1 MSPLRKPARDRG
13 SMSVFV
19 VIFSLSVILLAG
31 LLVDGGAAIN
41 ARLKAAD
48 IAEQAARGGAD
59 QIDVGLLRATGQV
72 RLVADDDVVC
82 GKAQQIVDAQAA
94 EGVEMEDCSP
104 TLTEVTVVVSA
115 HWDTVFLSM
124 LGFDAYDMEGSAIA
138 APDEGA

>member
-1 MSPLRKPARDRG
+1 
-13 SMSVFV
+13 MSVFV
-19 VIFSLSVILLAG
+19 VVFSLAVFLLAG

-48 IAEQAARGGAD
+48 IAEQAARGAAD
-59 QIDVGLLRATGQV
+59 QIDVPLLRNTGQV
-72 RLVADDDVVC
+72 RLLGDDDVC
-82 GKAQQIVDAQAA
+82 AKAEQVVDAQAA
-94 EGVEMEDCSP
+94 EGVAMEDCSP
-104 TLTEVTVVVSA
+104 TATEVTVVVSA

>member
-1 MSPLRKPARDRG
+1 
-13 SMSVFV
+13 MSVFV
-19 VIFSLSVILLAG
+19 VIFSLAVILLAG

-48 IAEQAARGGAD
+48 IAEQAARGAAD
-59 QIDVGLLRATGQV
+59 QIDVTLLRNTGQV
-72 RLVADDDVVC
+72 RLLGDDDVVC
-82 GKAQQIVDAQAA
+82 AKAQQIVDAQAA
-94 EGVEMEDCSP
+94 EGVDMEDCSP
-104 TLTEVTVVVSA
+104 TPTEVTVVVSA